1 MIIPEKI
8 KKLIGS
14 EIFETDTIGKSDS
27 SVFLF
32 EDKVLKIRTIT
43 QEAENEVQMM
53 RWLEGKLPV
62 PKVLACEELNGI
74 SYLLMSRIPGDMACE
89 PRYMEQPA
97 VLVKMLALVL
107 KRLWSVDITDCPRN
121 VSLKNKLAQAE
132 ERVAKSMVD
141 VEDAEPDTFGYNG
154 FESPQALLIWL
165 KENQP
170 TEEPVLIHGDYCLPN
185 VFFEGETLAGFI
197 DLGRMG
203 IGDKWCDI
211 ALCYRSLCHNFEGRY
226 GGNPYPGFVPQ
237 MLFEELGIEPDW
249 ERLRYY
255 ILLDE
260 LF

>member
-8 KKLIGS
+8 KKLIDS
-14 EIFETDTIGKSDS
+14 ESFETDTVGKSDS

-43 QEAENEVQMM
+43 QEAQNEVQVM

-62 PKVLACEELNGI
+62 PEVLACEESDGS
-74 SYLLMSRIPGDMACE
+74 SYLLMSRIPGAMACE
-89 PRYMEQPA
+89 PQYMEQPA
-97 VLVKMLALVL
+97 MLVKLLAQAL
-107 KRLWSVDITDCPRN
+107 KRLWSVDITDCPCN
-121 VSLKNKLAQAE
+121 VSLENKLAQAE
-132 ERVAKSMVD
+132 ERVAKNMVD
-141 VEDAEPDTFGYNG
+141 VEDAEPDTFGDNG
-154 FESPQALLIWL
+154 FESPQALLAWL

-170 TEEPVLIHGDYCLPN
+170 MEELVLIHGDYCLPN
-185 VFFEGETLAGFI
+185 VFFDGESLTGFI

-226 GGNPYPGFVPQ
+226 GGKPYLGFVPQ

>member
-1 MIIPEKI
+1 
-8 KKLIGS
+8 
-14 EIFETDTIGKSDS
+14 
-27 SVFLF
+27 
-32 EDKVLKIRTIT
+32 
-43 QEAENEVQMM
+43 
-53 RWLEGKLPV
+53 
-62 PKVLACEELNGI
+62 
-74 SYLLMSRIPGDMACE
+74 
-89 PRYMEQPA
+89 
-97 VLVKMLALVL
+97 
-107 KRLWSVDITDCPRN
+107 
-121 VSLKNKLAQAE
+121 
-132 ERVAKSMVD
+132 MVD
-141 VEDAEPDTFGYNG
+141 VEDAEPDTFGCNG
-154 FESPQALLIWL
+154 FESPQALLAWL

-170 TEEPVLIHGDYCLPN
+170 TEELVLIHSDYCLPN

-226 GGNPYPGFVPQ
+226 GGKPHPGFVPQ